1 MYSRRTYDTSFRI
14 PAHYSGTAFRQDR
27 KAPERDAVGRL
38 SALPDSPPD
47 PEEKQE
53 MTVRKRV
60 PPPKSAEHRE
70 ENRDKIRHKSDAE
83 EGSVQEK
90 NRFFGREDSDDI
102 MIGAL
107 LLSLLDGKR
116 ENGEDIAL
124 IVLVLLLIL

>member
-1 MYSRRTYDTSFRI
+1 MYSRRTYDTGFRI

-38 SALPDSPPD
+38 SVLPDSPPA

-60 PPPKSAEHRE
+60 SPPKSAEHRE
-70 ENRDKIRHKSDAE
+70 ENRDKIRHKSVTE

>member
-1 MYSRRTYDTSFRI
+1 MYSRRTYDTGFRI
-14 PAHYSGTAFRQDR
+14 PAHYSGTAFRQEG

-38 SALPDSPPD
+38 SALPLSPPE

-53 MTVRKRV
+53 MTVRKKM
-60 PPPKSAEHRE
+60 PPPKSAELRE
-70 ENRDKIRHKSDAE
+70 ENRDKIRHKSVTE
-83 EGSVQEK
+83 GGSVQAK
-90 NRFFGREDSDDI
+90 NRLFGREDSDDI

-116 ENGEDIAL
+116 ESGEDVAL